1 MGDFMREKERLCI
14 CKWTCIYLFMSQ
26 KATPFQIQKC
36 ILCNNNIVK
45 LIVDL
50 LPQSAVINRRW
61 VCVFWVSKQRIER
74 EPLSVYLDC
83 VSVSKYRERKR
94 KRERER
100 ERERAYDGFSQNK
113 IASDFQKSYKNAF
126 KVPFSSNLHQIFGLK
141 FCPLKNL
148 NRCFQVCTVSLEQC
162 DLF

>member
-14 CKWTCIYLFMSQ
+14 SKWTCIYLFMSQ

-61 VCVFWVSKQRIER
+61 VCVFWVSKQKIER

-100 ERERAYDGFSQNK
+100 ESVRWFLAKQN
-113 IASDFQKSYKNAF
+113 SYEFQKSYKNAF

-141 FCPLKNL
+141 FCLLKNL
-148 NRCFQVCTVSLEQC
+148 NKCFQVCTVSLEQC

>member
-1 MGDFMREKERLCI
+1 MNKNTCLKNNHHFTVYNNFTFQYTKPSECYRLFNILHFICIGESQCAWVRERDIDRVNPLGKYELLVWERWSGYYTGLMCMGDFMREKERLCI

-61 VCVFWVSKQRIER
+61 VCVFWVSK
-74 EPLSVYLDC
+74 
-83 VSVSKYRERKR
+83 
-94 KRERER
+94 
-100 ERERAYDGFSQNK
+100 
-113 IASDFQKSYKNAF
+113 
-126 KVPFSSNLHQIFGLK
+126 
-141 FCPLKNL
+141 
-148 NRCFQVCTVSLEQC
+148 
-162 DLF
+162 